1 MIKFILTTIVVL
13 LTSMVFSQTSYPRIE
28 RDSVGNKILVMTISQ
43 AQKIDNN
50 LELYKL
56 LSLEGDECDSL
67 NVSYVKVIDELNKQV
82 TLFTIDVNALKGQI
96 NEKDQQISNL
106 QTQLK
111 NITES
116 NQLCNAQK
124 VDDQKQIDIL
134 NKEIKRQKFRKVLGF
149 IVGGAALVLEF
160 IILHG

>member
-1 MIKFILTTIVVL
+1 MIKFILTTVL
-13 LTSMVFSQTSYPRIE
+13 LIFSTFSFSQTSYPRIE
-28 RDSVGNKILVMTISQ
+28 RDSAGNKVLVMTIAQ
-43 AQKIDNN
+43 AQKIDNDE
-50 LELYKL
+50 ELFKL

-82 TLFTIDVNALKGQI
+82 ALFTIDINALKGQI
-96 NEKDQQISNL
+96 NEKDQQIANL

-149 IVGGAALVLEF
+149 IVGVTALVLEA
-160 IILHG
+160 IILR